1 MRPGVCLLDTIRA
14 GGPKAVTLL
23 DIRDE
28 RRPLPYRSATPW
40 FDHRRWEDLSRE
52 EQDNILGWVELVST
66 AQIEA
71 YGSALKLAGLDVDD
85 D

>member
-1 MRPGVCLLDTIRA
+1 MNETHASAYWSTEADSFRQMLTRETARVV
-14 GGPKAVTLL
+14 VTRL
-23 DIRDE
+23 
-28 RRPLPYRSATPW
+28 SVSPW

>member
-1 MRPGVCLLDTIRA
+1 MNETPTNSDWRTQADAFRQILIRETA
-14 GGPKAVTLL
+14 RTVVTRL
-23 DIRDE
+23 
-28 RRPLPYRSATPW
+28 SVSPW
-40 FDHRRWEDLSRE
+40 FDHRHWEDLSRE
-52 EQDNILGWVELVST
+52 EQDNILGWVELVSI

>member
-1 MRPGVCLLDTIRA
+1 MSEADASSDWSTEADAFRQILTRETARIV
-14 GGPKAVTLL
+14 VTRL
-23 DIRDE
+23 
-28 RRPLPYRSATPW
+28 SVSPW
-40 FDHRRWEDLSRE
+40 FDHRHWEDLSRE
-52 EQDNILGWVELVST
+52 DQDNILGWVELVSI

>member
-1 MRPGVCLLDTIRA
+1 MNETPTNSDWRTQADAFRQILTRETGRIV
-14 GGPKAVTLL
+14 VTRL
-23 DIRDE
+23 
-28 RRPLPYRSATPW
+28 SVSPW
-40 FDHRRWEDLSRE
+40 FASRHWEDLSRE
-52 EQDNILGWVELVST
+52 EQDNILGWVELVSI